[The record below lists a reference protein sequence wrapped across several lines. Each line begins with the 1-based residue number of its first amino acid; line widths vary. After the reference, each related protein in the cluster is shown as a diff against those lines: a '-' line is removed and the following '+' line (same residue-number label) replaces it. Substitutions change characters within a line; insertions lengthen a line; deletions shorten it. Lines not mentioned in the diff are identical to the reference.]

1 MKTKMLRETR
11 LLDYYDGPA
20 VVEAQDEDGRRYLCD
35 VLETCQNGEWFL
47 VVPVSDAQVETL
59 NKGESCLRSVMEIA
73 GRDEWYLSVPQW
85 DFRKPFKVERQDGP
99 IADSP
104 DLPGEGYTLTGAWD
118 D

>member
-1 MKTKMLRETR
+1 MTKLRETR
-11 LLDYYDGPA
+11 VLDYYDEPL
-20 VVEAQDEDGRRYLCD
+20 VIEAQDENGHRYICD
-35 VLETCQNGEWFL
+35 VLEPCEDGLRFL
-47 VVPVSDAQVETL
+47 VIPVTDAQVQTL
-59 NKGESCLRSVMEIA
+59 NKGESCLRKTMEIA

-85 DFRKPFKVERQDGP
+85 DFRKPFKIERQPGP

>member
-1 MKTKMLRETR
+1 MKTIRETR
-11 LLDYYDGPA
+11 VLDYYDAPL
-20 VVEAQDEDGRRYLCD
+20 VIEAEDERGNRYICD
-35 VLETCQNGEWFL
+35 ALATREAGEWFI

-85 DFRKPFKVERQDGP
+85 DFRKPFTVERQEGP
-99 IADSP
+99 IADNP